1 MGITHYSALWIPRF
15 CFICQD
21 VRACQIVEKYHPP
34 RRINVL
40 ECPDCKTLY
49 EFGPNQFLT
58 PLPGR
63 SPGLKELIRASHPEL
78 PASLLHFIHAF
89 RLACQ
94 GTGDPIDRASILR
107 LPFTAVSNMVDAPH
121 NPLSDESISSHHWA
135 ETTVYVVGVIVTA
148 MFVFPIAAILG
159 IWLFGSN
166 NTGSDVIALGMTFA
180 SILAVILFIHRA
192 FAQYRKNKLAR
203 YAQPRLARAL
213 RPLRPTEKELE
224 DIALWL
230 EAWRSPLRKA
240 INWKKLAD
248 DIRTAKDESLQVV
261 DELQL
266 EEWGRE
272 ILKSHTAAAV
282 FDASIEEFGMLPRDQ
297 ED

>member
-15 CFICQD
+15 CHICQD

-49 EFGPNQFLT
+49 EFGANEFLT

-78 PASLLHFIHAF
+78 PATLLHFIHAF
-89 RLACQ
+89 REACQ
-94 GTGDPIDRASILR
+94 GTGNPVDRASILR
-107 LPFTAVSNMVDAPH
+107 LPFSAVSNMIDAPH
-121 NPLSDESISSHHWA
+121 NPLSDEHIASRHWA
-135 ETTVYVVGVIVTA
+135 ETIVYVIGVILTA
-148 MFVFPIAAILG
+148 MIVFPFAAFMG
-159 IWLFGSN
+159 IWMLGSTN
-166 NTGSDVIALGMTFA
+166 AGTDIIALGTTFI
-180 SILAVILFIHRA
+180 SILAVIFLIHRA
-192 FAQYRKNKLAR
+192 FTQYRQSKLAR

-240 INWKKLAD
+240 INWQKLAA
-248 DIRTAKDESLQVV
+248 DIRAAKDESLQVV

-272 ILKSHTAAAV
+272 IVKSYTAGAV
-282 FDASIEEFGMLPRDQ
+282 FDASIEEFGNLPREETD
-297 ED
+297 